1 MLSNIPQP
9 VRANEMFFERSAKQ
23 LPRYFTSGWNRVN
36 QLLGGQGW
44 LSGEVSEI
52 CGVSGVGKTM
62 MCLNSAISLLVQDA
76 SSQAIWIETI
86 DNEFSAQRASDTAKA
101 HLLSR
106 KTPQGPQESE
116 AEQADIEAKV
126 KSVLSRIQVY
136 NCRDV
141 YDILNAIEMFRTE
154 RRRVDHS
161 DPPRP
166 STKLFVIDSLS
177 AVLTNLLRMGDGVGH
192 ATMMHLSREL
202 RQIASD
208 YDLVVLVTTLPVQL
222 SYPEEQVPSI
232 LMTSNVKPGLGSS
245 WRHATDVQIFL
256 SRMELSGGGGGGG
269 GGSGNNPTAVPNGG
283 NNISTSAARSADE
296 TVRVNTETRVV
307 EVMKSKRLTTGEWC
321 LFQLKP

>member
-1 MLSNIPQP
+1 MVTESLLDRIILPSMLSNIPQP

-106 KTPQGPQESE
+106 KTPQEPQESE
-116 AEQADIEAKV
+116 AEQADIE
-126 KSVLSRIQVY
+126 
-136 NCRDV
+136 
-141 YDILNAIEMFRTE
+141 
-154 RRRVDHS
+154 
-161 DPPRP
+161 
-166 STKLFVIDSLS
+166 
-177 AVLTNLLRMGDGVGH
+177 
-192 ATMMHLSREL
+192 
-202 RQIASD
+202 
-208 YDLVVLVTTLPVQL
+208 VTTLPVQL

-269 GGSGNNPTAVPNGG
+269 GGGGSGINPTAVPNGG